1 MLFENEPSGGP
12 ETESAS
18 ISEDCSTNNTHRNEI
33 TSIPSNDT
41 SEETLKRE
49 KGKGGEASDLP
60 IYARV
65 VYGTIKS
72 SQLQRLK

>member
-1 MLFENEPSGGP
+1 MLFENEPSGGA

-41 SEETLKRE
+41 SEETLKMMLL
-49 KGKGGEASDLP
+49 SL
-60 IYARV
+60 V
-65 VYGTIKS
+65 VMIDHLMAGDG
-72 SQLQRLK
+72 